1 MHNGYGSGNV
11 EIVLEAGG
19 HGDIAAAEGTRVPV
33 AGHDGIYRR
42 LDAER
47 EQWLVEIQGTTLS
60 IVLSAEPGTGQ
71 ADLAEA
77 HAIIDSMRTEARDN
91 DIGFRLVFRL
101 TTEDWDSG

>member
-19 HGDIAAAEGTRVPV
+19 HGDISAAEGTRVTV
-33 AGHDGIYRR
+33 AGHDGVYRR

-47 EQWLVEIQGTTLS
+47 EQWLVEIEGTTLS
-60 IVLSAEPGTGQ
+60 IVLSAEPGTSQ

-77 HAIIDSMRTEARDN
+77 HAIIDSMRTEPRDN